1 MPQHSSELD
10 LACGFSDFFINKIG
24 KIRDGLQSGQS
35 NIEPVYGTDKCTN
48 QLSTFDPATLAEV
61 SKIIKRSPPKSCMLD
76 PLPSHLLK
84 KNLELLVGPITQIV
98 NTSLASGEFPSRFK
112 RAVISPLIKKASLD
126 CNELKYY
133 RPVSNLSFISKVL
146 ERVVASRLNTYLS
159 EQSLRDPSQSA
170 YQQHHS
176 VETTLL
182 KVHND
187 IMLAMDNN
195 DAIMLVLLDLS
206 AAFDTIDH
214 AILLQRVHDEFGI
227 HGTALSWLQSY
238 LQGRS
243 QCVKI
248 QRTLSP
254 ATELHFGVPQGS
266 VLGPVLFTLY
276 TAPIGRIVRQ
286 HGLEPMFYADDSQ
299 LYITFRP
306 AVPGDEVAM
315 VDRITASLSDIR
327 RWMLANMLQLN
338 DNKTECLII
347 CSPRLRST
355 TQTDSISMGEA
366 HIVPAA
372 GARNLGVLFGNHMDL
387 ERHIKMTCQVA
398 YHQLRNISAI
408 RRMLTREAAETIINA
423 FVTSRLDFC
432 NSLLIGLPEV

>member
-1 MPQHSSELD
+1 
-10 LACGFSDFFINKIG
+10 
-24 KIRDGLQSGQS
+24 
-35 NIEPVYGTDKCTN
+35 
-48 QLSTFDPATLAEV
+48 
-61 SKIIKRSPPKSCMLD
+61 
-76 PLPSHLLK
+76 
-84 KNLELLVGPITQIV
+84 
-98 NTSLASGEFPSRFK
+98 
-112 RAVISPLIKKASLD
+112 
-126 CNELKYY
+126 
-133 RPVSNLSFISKVL
+133 
-146 ERVVASRLNTYLS
+146 
-159 EQSLRDPSQSA
+159 
-170 YQQHHS
+170 
-176 VETTLL
+176 
-182 KVHND
+182 
-187 IMLAMDNN
+187 MLAMDNN

-254 ATELHFGVPQGS
+254 ATELHFGAPQGS

-276 TAPIGRIVRQ
+276 TAPIGRVVR
-286 HGLEPMFYADDSQ
+286 LEPMFYADDSQ

-338 DNKTECLII
+338 DNKTECQII

-355 TQTDSISMGEA
+355 IQTDSISMGEA
-366 HIVPAA
+366 LMVPAA
-372 GARNLGVLFGNHMDL
+372 GARNLGVLFDNHLDL
-387 ERHIKMTCQVA
+387 ERHIKKTCQVA
-398 YHQLRNISAI
+398 YHHLRNISAI
-408 RRMLTREAAETIINA
+408 RACWPGRQLRPSSMPSSHHAWISATAYWLVSLKFNWNASNVYRMLQQDCWLGPKSTTI
-423 FVTSRLDFC
+423 
-432 NSLLIGLPEV
+432 LLLYYKNFTGC

>member
-1 MPQHSSELD
+1 MLILEALHVSATAWLD
-10 LACGFSDFFINKIG
+10 SCYTYHYIQYTYICSNSHTCPSLGSWILYNEYCHVVVVFSTPLEGPILNLFSVNGVKFRTACGLRVGRTGRKMAVI
-24 KIRDGLQSGQS
+24 
-35 NIEPVYGTDKCTN
+35 
-48 QLSTFDPATLAEV
+48 
-61 SKIIKRSPPKSCMLD
+61 SCSLM
-76 PLPSHLLK
+76 
-84 KNLELLVGPITQIV
+84 PITQIV

-112 RAVISPLIKKASLD
+112 RAVILPLIKKASLD
-126 CNELKYY
+126 CSELKNYQ
-133 RPVSNLSFISKVL
+133 PVSNLSFISKVL

-159 EQSLRDPSQSA
+159 EQSLCDPSQSA

-182 KVHND
+182 KVHNN

-254 ATELHFGVPQGS
+254 ATELHFGVPHRS

-276 TAPIGRIVRQ
+276 NAPIGRIIRQ

-355 TQTDSISMGEA
+355 IHTYSISMGEA
-366 HIVPAA
+366 RIVPAA
-372 GARNLGVLFGNHMDL
+372 GARN
-387 ERHIKMTCQVA
+387 IWA
-398 YHQLRNISAI
+398 YC
-408 RRMLTREAAETIINA
+408 LTITWTWRG
-423 FVTSRLDFC
+423 TSKRPA
-432 NSLLIGLPEV
+432 S